1 MYDKMEITKHKFK
14 YIGISYPKKKRK
26 KIGIMATE
34 KSYKTNKVF
43 ILTRLRRTTTTLFL
57 LEFYYRPFACIS
69 SENTFP
75 DINLSDCV

>member
-1 MYDKMEITKHKFK
+1 MTKWKLQSINSNILAFP
-14 YIGISYPKKKRK
+14 ILKKKRK

>member
-1 MYDKMEITKHKFK
+1 MIFMYDKMEITKHKFK

-43 ILTRLRRTTTTLFL
+43 IYLF
-57 LEFYYRPFACIS
+57 
-69 SENTFP
+69 
-75 DINLSDCV
+75 